1 MPTLSSWSKV
11 ALPTL
16 LIKKILWVL
25 NLLIV
30 ALVKTLVQ
38 IIKPSHK
45 GENPMFRNIKKV
57 LAIACVTVAVG
68 AVTIP
73 NLVSAQ
79 NSSQDTT
86 NTVKR
91 KPHESGEWK
100 KLNLTDTQ
108 KAQLKTIRDNA
119 KTQRQNIFTPD
130 QLAKLQ
136 QARQSGDRKG
146 VWKSLNLTDT
156 QKTQMKAIAEDTK
169 TQMKNILTPDQQ
181 QQLEQMKQQRQAN
194 RGAMRQGNPR

>member
-1 MPTLSSWSKV
+1 M
-11 ALPTL
+11 
-16 LIKKILWVL
+16 I
-25 NLLIV
+25 
-30 ALVKTLVQ
+30 VKTLVQ

-45 GENPMFRNIKKV
+45 GENQMFRNIKKF

-86 NTVKR
+86 STVNR
-91 KPHESGEWK
+91 KPHHGDAWK
-100 KLNLTDTQ
+100 KLNLTDAQ
-108 KAQLKTIRDNA
+108 KAQLKTIRENA
-119 KTQRQNIFTPD
+119 KTQRQSVFTPD

-146 VWKSLNLTDT
+146 VWKSLNLTDA
-156 QKTQMKAIAEDTK
+156 QKAQLK
-169 TQMKNILTPDQQ
+169 TIGESTRSQMKNVLTPEQQ
-181 QQLEQMKQQRQAN
+181 QQLEQMKLEHKN
-194 RGAMRQGNPR
+194 RRG